1 MIPFRIPNRVSLTD
15 LSPIAKKKKNRDNS
29 ITARE
34 SPVSVYLSVCL
45 SVRRALGRKQETW
58 EKKKKKKG
66 RKGKRKK
73 GREEKRKIKGPVL
86 CNSHQ
91 VTE

>member
-15 LSPIAKKKKNRDNS
+15 LSPITKKKKTGTTALPRGNHLCLS
-29 ITARE
+29 IC
-34 SPVSVYLSVCL
+34 LSVCL
-45 SVRRALGRKQETW
+45 SDAPWEGNRKLG
-58 EKKKKKKG
+58 KKKKKKG